1 MAPVERVVRYNL
13 KERLIHAAAGLTY
26 VYLLLTG
33 LAFWTPALYWLA
45 IVLGGGYLSRLL
57 HPWVGL
63 IFTGVLLVMWAAW
76 RREMKTMPE
85 DREWRKH
92 IVEYMTNQDEKVPP
106 AGRFNY
112 GQKQFFWL
120 MVFATWALMISG
132 VVLWV
137 VASVPGELAWLRQ
150 AAILVHSVS
159 ALVTIGGFIV
169 HLYMGIAVVPGGLSA
184 IVRGEVTREWAQQH
198 HSGWKIGP

>member
-1 MAPVERVVRYNL
+1 MKIVRYNL
-13 KERLIHAAAGLTY
+13 QERIVHAAAGITY

-45 IVLGGGYLSRLL
+45 VVLGGGYLSRLL
-57 HPWVGL
+57 HPWIGVV
-63 IFTGVLLVMWAAW
+63 FTGVLLVMWAAW
-76 RREMKTMPE
+76 RREMKTTRE

-92 IVEYMTNQDEKVPP
+92 IVDYMTNNDVHVPP

-120 MVFATWALMISG
+120 MVIATLALVVSG
-132 VVLWV
+132 VVLWGI
-137 VASVPGELAWLRQ
+137 ASVPGEMVWLRY
-150 AAILVHSVS
+150 AAILVHSVA
-159 ALVTIGGFIV
+159 ALATVGLFIV

-184 IVRGEVTREWAQQH
+184 IVRGEVSGEWARQH
-198 HSGWKIGP
+198 HPLWKPTPRP

>member
-1 MAPVERVVRYNL
+1 MERIVRYTL
-13 KERLIHAAAGLTY
+13 QERIVHAVTGISY

-45 IVLGGGYLSRLL
+45 IVLGGGYLSRVL
-57 HPWVGL
+57 HPWIGL
-63 IFTGVLLVMWAAW
+63 VFGAVLLLMWASW
-76 RREMKTMPE
+76 RREMRTTPE
-85 DREWRKH
+85 DREWRTRL
-92 IVEYMTNQDEKVPP
+92 VEYMTNQDDKVPP

-120 MVFATWALMISG
+120 MVIATMALLVSG
-132 VVLWV
+132 LVMWGIG
-137 VASVPGELAWLRQ
+137 SVPGELAWVRS

-159 ALVTIGGFIV
+159 ALATVGLFIV

-184 IVRGEVTREWAQQH
+184 IVHGEVSSEWARQH
-198 HSGWKIGP
+198 HSLWKTPRT